1 MATVAQPHEQTL
13 PTYETRTSR
22 LGVAATGTWRYLRR
36 NPELI
41 VGLCLLIALM
51 ALATVLYVFQGGL
64 DLVRS
69 RISARVGRHLDETLG
84 LRVFDAMV
92 RLPLK
97 TRGDGDGLQPLRDLD
112 QELDSMWR
120 ELQDPKSALRRE
132 AEGQGLDL
140 QKVSGLSR
148 KGAIT
153 VTQEGEGF
161 DPVTTAIIVAFA
173 PVAAEMVRDLWRNV
187 LLPRL
192 RKHKGQ
198 DALGDEK
205 KA

>member
-1 MATVAQPHEQTL
+1 MTVGA
-13 PTYETRTSR
+13 
-22 LGVAATGTWRYLRR
+22 V
-36 NPELI
+36 
-41 VGLCLLIALM
+41 
-51 ALATVLYVFQGGL
+51 
-64 DLVRS
+64 
-69 RISARVGRHLDETLG
+69 
-84 LRVFDAMV
+84 
-92 RLPLK
+92 
-97 TRGDGDGLQPLRDLD
+97 PLRDLD